1 MSPIIIN
8 LAPESSSGLAGKDN
22 LPQKTLSGVGKLQM
36 VKWIFFSLDYAAQFD
51 GIMVNYLI

>member
-22 LPQKTLSGVGKLQM
+22 LPQKTLSGGRKIANGEMDIL
-36 VKWIFFSLDYAAQFD
+36 
-51 GIMVNYLI
+51 